1 MAGDGPL
8 GKLPRGIVLTIP
20 TKLERFRPNA
30 NRVVIT
36 EIIFFLNMLLSS
48 TLLGVG
54 FQKGL
59 IINVGY
65 LYIAQLLFICT
76 VQKAYC
82 LRLALSKL
90 VPFTLEHFKG
100 NKNTNHDEANKKFG
114 CLV

>member
-1 MAGDGPL
+1 MAL
-8 GKLPRGIVLTIP
+8 SWTIP
-20 TKLERFRPNA
+20 TKLGPVRPNA
-30 NRVVIT
+30 KRVVIT
-36 EIIFFLNMLLSS
+36 EIIFFLNILLSS

-54 FQKGL
+54 FQKAL
-59 IINVGY
+59 IINVGH
-65 LYIAQLLFICT
+65 LYIAQLLFVCT

>member
-1 MAGDGPL
+1 MAL
-8 GKLPRGIVLTIP
+8 SWVIP
-20 TKLERFRPNA
+20 TKLDPVRPNVE
-30 NRVVIT
+30 RVVIT
-36 EIIFFLNMLLSS
+36 EIIFFSNMLLSS
-48 TLLGVG
+48 SLLGVG
-54 FQKGL
+54 FQKGH
-59 IINVGY
+59 IINVDH
-65 LYIAQLLFICT
+65 LYIAQLLFICI